1 MNADLMNR
9 LESFYDFLF
18 AHADT
23 SLNRVLLHR
32 LNKPAYRFLRSPYD
46 KVTAVQLDA
55 VQKDGVLLPNAQQ
68 TEELR
73 QKFTVDSI
81 PQTT

>member
-1 MNADLMNR
+1 M
-9 LESFYDFLF
+9 
-18 AHADT
+18 T
-23 SLNRVLLHR
+23 
-32 LNKPAYRFLRSPYD
+32 KSPPL
-46 KVTAVQLDA
+46 QLDT
-55 VQKDGVLLPNAQQ
+55 VLKDGILLPNAQQ